1 MQLTFQIGNLCQNRS
16 TESRERDEN
25 VNRVFQEAMTYD
37 LRAPAQIKTDFQNI
51 SHITSTWV
59 ELSFKTRA
67 R

>member
-1 MQLTFQIGNLCQNRS
+1 MQLPFRIGNTCPNSS
-16 TESRERDEN
+16 TESLERDEN

>member
-37 LRAPAQIKTDFQNI
+37 LFVPAQIKADFQNI
-51 SHITSTWV
+51 LQGIP
-59 ELSFKTRA
+59 L
-67 R
+67 